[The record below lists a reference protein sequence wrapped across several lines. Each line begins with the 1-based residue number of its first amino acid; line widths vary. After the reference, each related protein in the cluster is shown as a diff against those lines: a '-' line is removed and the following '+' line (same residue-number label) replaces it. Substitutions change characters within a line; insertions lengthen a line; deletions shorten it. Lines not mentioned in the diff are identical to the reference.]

1 MPVSESAATTETA
14 DAASLSVAAQA
25 ALPITV
31 TAETPAMAV
40 ASVVADIVPAQPA
53 IADMASVIAE
63 PDTGTAQTRGTET
76 SETVVEATP
85 AVVLTEVVANAGLEW
100 VQTRSDLVAAEGATE
115 PVTPRTPRPVRVR
128 KPKAE
133 AVVEPLQMVETRNDP
148 PLP

>member
-1 MPVSESAATTETA
+1 M
-14 DAASLSVAAQA
+14 
-25 ALPITV
+25 
-31 TAETPAMAV
+31 
-40 ASVVADIVPAQPA
+40 
-53 IADMASVIAE
+53 IAE

-115 PVTPRTPRPVRVR
+115 PVTPRASRPVRVR